1 MNQLLLVEIIANAIG
16 EFLEEKALL
25 FSNFFSGE

>member
-1 MNQLLLVEIIANAIG
+1 MQELNYKVDQNKQDVKEIVL

-25 FSNFFSGE
+25 